1 MKSIRGY
8 LLSRLIAG
16 SALVLLMAGGG
27 VYWAVARSLETQFDR
42 NLTDRIQALSSIM
55 FQEGNVIRCE
65 FSDELM
71 PEYSPGEAP
80 AYFELRLLDGR
91 PVELS
96 ESIEDLDLEDFA
108 LVAPDP
114 IGTRVQHWTA
124 KLPDGRTGRFA
135 SQEFEIHHVYP
146 EEEPDRPEAVVIRA
160 IVARGREELVAAES
174 QVMAQCAGFSLL
186 LIGVIGLLAWTSVR
200 RGLAPAT
207 RLASAVDGIEM
218 NSLPEHFEAGVLPI
232 ELEPMSRKVDAL
244 IRRVEEAL
252 QRERRTTADIAHELR
267 TPISELLTVS
277 EVALMNG
284 EDSKCTE
291 RALTTTRDVAWR
303 MERSVSTL
311 LKLARLEMG
320 VETFEAS
327 RVDLGMLV
335 GEHLRSLGRDGRD
348 RELAWVNRLNGDDS
362 VRGDEDALRIISS
375 NLLRNAFSYTPQGGS
390 IECRLEKGEEPWR
403 FVVENDTR
411 DLDNDDLEALTQ
423 PFWRKDHARA
433 DPSSSGLGLALSS
446 ALAEKAEM
454 RLEFFLDGGRF
465 RAELSGTPGPP
476 A

>member
-16 SALVLLMAGGG
+16 SAFVLLLAAGG
-27 VYWAVARSLETQFDR
+27 VYWAVARSLEAQFDR

-55 FQEGNVIRCE
+55 FQEENVIRCE

-71 PEYSPGEAP
+71 PEYSPGNEA

-96 ESIEDLDLEDFA
+96 ESIEELDLEGPA
-108 LVAPDP
+108 LTSPFP
-114 IGTRVQHWTA
+114 IDAETRHWTA
-124 KLPDGRTGRFA
+124 TLPDGRRGRFA
-135 SQEFEIHHVYP
+135 SQQFEIHHVYP
-146 EEEPDRPEAVVIRA
+146 EEGPDRPQPVVLQA
-160 IVARGREELVAAES
+160 IVARGREELVAAEA

-186 LIGVIGLLAWTSVR
+186 LVGLIGLLAWTSVR

-218 NSLPEHFEAGVLPI
+218 NRLPDRFDPGTLPI

-244 IRRVEEAL
+244 IRRVDQAL
-252 QRERRTTADIAHELR
+252 TRERRTTADIAHELR

-284 EDSKCTE
+284 KDGAGTE
-291 RALTTTRDVAWR
+291 RALSTTRDVAWR

-320 VETFEAS
+320 DESFES
-327 RVDLGMLV
+327 STVNLGDMV
-335 GEHLRSLGRDGRD
+335 REQLRAVGRDGRD
-348 RELAWVNRLNGDDS
+348 RELDWVNRLNGNEI
-362 VRGDEDALRIISS
+362 VRADEDALRIVSS
-375 NLLRNAFSYTPQGGS
+375 NLIRNAFHYTPRGGN
-390 IECRLEKGEEPWR
+390 IECRLEKGESRWR
-403 FVVENDTR
+403 FVVENDTQ
-411 DLDNDDLEALTQ
+411 DLDPGDLETMTQ

-433 DPSSSGLGLALSS
+433 DSTSSGLGLALSS

-454 RLEFFLDGGRF
+454 HLAFFLEGGRF
-465 RAELSGTPGPP
+465 RAELTGTPGTRS
-476 A
+476 